1 MMGLAS
7 AGRTRHGFWVQPSS
21 LVIRKA
27 RPGDEVA
34 LFALIRELAVFEQL
48 EHELTGSAE
57 SLARDLF
64 GPAPRAEALLA
75 EVGGS
80 AAGFALFFTTYSTFL
95 TRAGIYLE
103 DLFVRESQR
112 GTGIGRQLLSAVAQ
126 VASQRGAGRLEWSV
140 LDWNE
145 RAVGF
150 YRHLGAT
157 LLDEWRI
164 CRVTGQNLAALAAR
178 GGAVKPLT

>member
-1 MMGLAS
+1 MGLAS
-7 AGRTRHGFWVQPSS
+7 AGRTRHGFRVQPSS
-21 LVIRKA
+21 LVIRQA
-27 RPGDEVA
+27 RPGDEVT

-48 EHELTGSAE
+48 EHELTGSPE

-64 GPAPRAEALLA
+64 APAPRAEALLA

-80 AAGFALFFTTYSTFL
+80 PAGFALFFATYSTFR

-103 DLFVRESQR
+103 DLFVRESLR
-112 GTGIGRQLLSAVAQ
+112 GAGIGRQLLAAVAQ

-145 RAVGF
+145 GAIGF

-157 LLDEWRI
+157 LLDDWRI
-164 CRVTGQNLAALAAR
+164 CRVTGQNLEALAAR
-178 GGAVKPLT
+178 GGAAKPPA